1 MRFTLTSLLHCM
13 LAVRIQYG
21 ILGNAHV
28 RVHLTIS
35 QIAATLGTFFLA
47 MLLYPDVQR
56 QAQTEIDDAVGKG
69 RLPTPS
75 DIERLPYLQAVFKEA
90 LRWHTVA
97 CLSE

>member
-1 MRFTLTSLLHCM
+1 M
-13 LAVRIQYG
+13 LAVRTQYG
-21 ILGNAHV
+21 ILVNAHV

-56 QAQTEIDDAVGKG
+56 QAQTEIDDAVGKN

>member
-1 MRFTLTSLLHCM
+1 
-13 LAVRIQYG
+13 
-21 ILGNAHV
+21 
-28 RVHLTIS
+28 
-35 QIAATLGTFFLA
+35 

-56 QAQTEIDDAVGKG
+56 QAQTEIDDAVGNG